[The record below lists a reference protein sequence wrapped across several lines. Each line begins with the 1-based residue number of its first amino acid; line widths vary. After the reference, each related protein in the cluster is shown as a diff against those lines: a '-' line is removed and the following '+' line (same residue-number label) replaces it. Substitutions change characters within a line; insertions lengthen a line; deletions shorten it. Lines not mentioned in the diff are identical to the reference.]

1 MTWSQIFVAAIAVV
15 LVFVRLFIGNKNFK
29 TKKLSILS
37 SIAFGF
43 IVAGIV
49 FSENRMISYSL
60 FVIGIILSAV
70 DAYIK
75 SKNKG

>member
-1 MTWSQIFVAAIAVV
+1 MATSVRSCSCCWF
-15 LVFVRLFIGNKNFK
+15 VFVMFYIGNKNYK

-37 SIAFGF
+37 SFAFGF

-49 FSENRMISYSL
+49 FSENRMISYSFL
-60 FVIGIILSAV
+60 AIGIILSAV